1 MRYLIRPARE
11 EDNAGI
17 LALIAATPQPGRVLL
32 NFERQPA
39 FVYGS
44 QVNGETPD
52 NWVVESAEEPG
63 RIIGIFAVGRRRL
76 FINGRVTTIRYAN
89 DLRVAPE
96 YRGSRLLLNMARK
109 LGELMQQ
116 GEWMQTV
123 VLTDNNASMQTV
135 ASGRAG
141 LPTYHPCGD
150 IQTSMLFSAPMRRHQ
165 GLRIS
170 QATENELPLMQQWID
185 ENAPRRQF
193 FPCYRLDGL
202 RTGDPFYR
210 GLRIDDYWLAW
221 RGSELVGMAGAWN
234 QKSFKQTRVLAY
246 PRGLGWLRHLYN
258 LYVALR
264 GGIRLP
270 PPGGALNYLTLHSML
285 VEDDRPDILDA
296 LLNTMSRAYLRR
308 FGTLVAGF
316 FDSDPLIETMQ
327 GYRRQVLHSRQF
339 LVSYDDNPCASL
351 DGRLPYVEVARL

>member
-1 MRYLIRPARE
+1 MRYLIRPARA
-11 EDNAGI
+11 EDNAAV

-39 FVYGS
+39 FVHGS
-44 QVNGETPD
+44 QVSGEAPD
-52 NWVVESAEEPG
+52 NWVVESNTEAG
-63 RIIGIFAVGRRRL
+63 RIVGIFSVGRRRL
-76 FINGRVTTIRYAN
+76 FINGRATEIRYAN

-96 YRGSRLLLNMARK
+96 HRGGRLLFLMGRK

-123 VLTDNNASMQTV
+123 VLTDNNLSMQTV

-141 LPTYHPCGD
+141 LPVYHPCGD
-150 IQTSMLFSAPMRRHQ
+150 IQTSMLFAAPARRHH

-170 QATENELPLMQQWID
+170 QASDRELPLMQQWL
-185 ENAPRRQF
+185 NWHAPRRQF

-202 RTGDPFYR
+202 RSGDPFYR
-210 GLRIDDYWLAW
+210 GLSIDDYWLAW
-221 RGSELVGMAGAWN
+221 RGSELVGMAGVWN

-258 LYVALR
+258 LYVSMR

-270 PPGGALNYLTLHSML
+270 PPGGALSYLTLHSML

-296 LLNTMSRAYLRR
+296 LLGAMSRAYLRR
-308 FGTLVAGF
+308 FGALVAGF
-316 FDSDPLIETMQ
+316 FDTDPLSEAVR
-327 GYRRQVLHSRQF
+327 GYRRQVLNSRQF
-339 LVSYDDNPCASL
+339 LVSYGDNPCAGL
-351 DGRLPYVEVARL
+351 DGRIPYVEVARL